1 MFSLSWRGYGLAG
14 ILLPVACLA
23 QVVMLLGDIDHPA
36 GAKLFW
42 GLLLASSPLLWWLG
56 NRLNGEAEPG
66 EEPHRFMGLSL
77 QKVPLIYLGLFGL
90 YLLGKAMQ

>member
-1 MFSLSWRGYGLAG
+1 MTPLLAN
-14 ILLPVACLA
+14 
-23 QVVMLLGDIDHPA
+23 IDARPSAGATKLNGCVSPA

-42 GLLLASSPLLWWLG
+42 GLLLAGSPLLWWLG